1 MRPVLCLISLLALS
15 VPAFAQPAP
24 PPEGSPK
31 PGLSQIFFSP
41 SGEVFRAKTPAPYPV
56 ADWFKQADTDSDGK
70 LTRAEFVADA
80 KRYFAVIDKDENGV
94 ISSPENTRYEEEL
107 ALEILSR
114 VPMITQPP
122 KSRTTDAEGKPLS
135 NQPYQRQITGA
146 AQFSLINE
154 PQPVRG
160 ADANFDFKIT
170 AAEWEAA
177 SLARFRLLDKDA
189 DGALT
194 LETLSKTPMQQALE
208 APRDGK
214 GKKRRP

>member
-1 MRPVLCLISLLALS
+1 MTRFFLFLPLLVLTAPAVAQMPSEGGPDRPAIN
-15 VPAFAQPAP
+15 
-24 PPEGSPK
+24 
-31 PGLSQIFFSP
+31 QIFFSP

-56 ADWFKQADTDSDGK
+56 ADWFKKADADSDGK

-107 ALEILSR
+107 APEILSR

-122 KSRTTDAEGKPLS
+122 KGRTTDAEGKPLS

-170 AAEWEAA
+170 SAEWESA
-177 SLARFRLLDKDA
+177 SLARFRLLDKDS

-194 LETLSKTPMQQALE
+194 LDTLSKTPMQQALE

-214 GKKRRP
+214 DKKRRR